1 MTSDSGR
8 DDLLDDLRRVGAC
21 ECIAID
27 AATRLLSDREKQ
39 ILADQLARVA
49 THLATRVGSSRG
61 LPPPVVLPGGGSD
74 RIDLSAVWS
83 AVAIAG
89 LFVRN
94 TMHRWF
100 WADVLVDA
108 ERLAVEL
115 TASFVTAVTSSMLDH
130 PTRMMLRLRA
140 ISAVRVV
147 VELRDSPENAHV
159 VAAAGP
165 LITPCVE
172 KISVRCGQHVVAG
185 RTMLWAELAR
195 PELRRWI

>member
-1 MTSDSGR
+1 MTSDSGW
-8 DDLLDDLRRVGAC
+8 DGLLADLRRVGAC

-27 AATRLLSDREKQ
+27 AATRLLTDREKE
-39 ILADQLARVA
+39 ILADQLARIA

-61 LPPPVVLPGGGSD
+61 LPPPVVLPGGGCD
-74 RIDLSAVWS
+74 RIDLSAVWPT
-83 AVAIAG
+83 VAIAG

-94 TMHRWF
+94 AMHRWF

-108 ERLAVEL
+108 ERVAVEL
-115 TASFVTAVTSSMLDH
+115 TASFVAAVSSAMPDR

-140 ISAVRVV
+140 ISAARVI
-147 VELRDSPENAHV
+147 VELRDSPENAPV

-185 RTMLWAELAR
+185 RTMLWAELSR
-195 PELRRWI
+195 PELQRWI